1 MEADLLGGQFTLN
14 GQFNFMKKGVFSI
27 IFFFSLSNAIC
38 QQIRTFNTLNLSPT
52 FSKKLNTFNL
62 SFGEM
67 IQVKKS
73 VPFRFL
79 ASLNYSG
86 NFIKKGEWNSNIELG
101 SKSLTVKENFYTSKI
116 SIPIGF
122 ELFTKNFGIGISQEL
137 ITFSNKKSIDSTKV
151 QVNLSYLSRL

>member
-14 GQFNFMKKGVFSI
+14 GQFNFMKKGVFCI

-86 NFIKKGEWNSNIELG
+86 NFIKKANGIQILNLDQ
-101 SKSLTVKENFYTSKI
+101 SL
-116 SIPIGF
+116 
-122 ELFTKNFGIGISQEL
+122 
-137 ITFSNKKSIDSTKV
+137 
-151 QVNLSYLSRL
+151 